1 MLMFTCQLLAQEFIT
16 PGDGKV
22 YSFQALSAI
31 SESGVTFSDGTYV
44 VNGLVTIAP
53 EDEFVIDPGATV
65 SFTNEGE
72 LVIKGKADLKA
83 TTPTRLCAFGESTT
97 SIGLNVQSEELV
109 EVSNLTFDQVG
120 LRSGV
125 KAGMN
130 VSDCAFLNHNGS
142 ATSAL
147 FLGGDGASFKVENC
161 TFENCQKAAIGGAA
175 NFFCPLI
182 VRNSIFKR
190 NSQANG
196 NVPQLNLTASKEI
209 TIRNCVVEGDTTLT
223 MVGGI
228 GVANWFGTE
237 GFHVSI
243 SGCEITNNR
252 YGITTMGVLD
262 VSIIGNIISN
272 NRFEV
277 NPNNGGSGISLY
289 DPYYKQKAMVTGN
302 LLEKNLWGVTVIGCG
317 DVNFGKTDVEA
328 TSPEYNPGINIFR
341 DNGNNGIPYDLYN
354 NSANTVYAQGNF
366 WSVST
371 QDKESI
377 ETVVYHKNDDP
388 SLGEVV
394 FMPAG
399 TTQGVRVEQNMPK
412 GQEPTTI
419 YDLRGIRVDA
429 KNIEKGLYIVNG
441 KKVVVK

>member
-1 MLMFTCQLLAQEFIT
+1 MMMFTCQLLAQEFTT
-16 PGDGKV
+16 PGDGKA

-31 SESGVTFSDGTYV
+31 SESGVTFSDGAFI

-53 EDEFVIDPGATV
+53 EDEFVIDPGVTV

-72 LVIKGKADLKA
+72 LVIKGKADLRA
-83 TTPTRLCAFGESTT
+83 TTPTRLCASGETST
-97 SIGLNVQSEELV
+97 SLGLNVQSEELV
-109 EVSNLTFDQVG
+109 EVSNLTFEQVG
-120 LRSGV
+120 LRGGV

-130 VSDCAFLNHNGS
+130 VSDCTFLKHNGS
-142 ATSAL
+142 ASSAL
-147 FLGGDGASFKVENC
+147 FLGGDGASFKVVNC

-175 NFFCPLI
+175 NYLCPLI
-182 VRNSIFKR
+182 VENCVFKR

-196 NVPQLNLTASKEI
+196 NVPQLNLTAAKEI
-209 TIRNCVVEGDTTLT
+209 SISNCVVEGDTTLT

-237 GFHVSI
+237 GLHVSI

-262 VSIIGNIISN
+262 VDIYGNTLSN

-289 DPYYKQKAMVTGN
+289 DPYYKQKAKVTGN
-302 LLEKNLWGVTVIGCG
+302 IIEKNLWGITVIGCG
-317 DVNFGKTDVEA
+317 DVNLGKTEVEV
-328 TSPEYNPGINIFR
+328 TSPDYNPGGNIFH
-341 DNGNNGIPYDLYN
+341 DNGNNGQPYDLYN

-366 WSVST
+366 WSVNT

-377 ETVVYHKNDDP
+377 ETVVFHKNDNP

-399 TTQGVRVEQNMPK
+399 TTQGVELKLLKDQENMV
-412 GQEPTTI
+412 I
-419 YDLRGIRVDA
+419 YDLRGMKVDA
-429 KNIEKGLYIVNG
+429 KNLRKGLYIING
-441 KKVVVK
+441 KKVALK